1 MIANVILEEL
11 QPEAPVKE
19 NNDGSKN
26 RILTRENVRRHL
38 GKSSCCG
45 PVLQL
50 VLFAIQQLGLGKCAS
65 HTHTLM
71 LSWPREENDP
81 WPKIT
86 LKG

>member
-19 NNDGSKN
+19 NNDSSVN
-26 RILTRENVRRHL
+26 RMLTHENVRRHL
-38 GKSSCCG
+38 GKSSCCD

-50 VLFAIQQLGLGKCAS
+50 VFLAILQLGLGKCAS

-71 LSWPREENDP
+71 FIWPREEHDP

-86 LKG
+86 LEG